1 MVLEREH
8 CIEVLKRYL
17 DPDEVKAKLQR
28 RGLIDFENENEM
40 YERLYDLNLKFP
52 TRPDLAE
59 GIPLMEDGSAK
70 DPLFE
75 IIYDNYRYTYLC
87 MRYDFRQFK
96 KGHVIAVSHKLF
108 NLICMEFTDVIMMGI
123 TNHVPKQRVE
133 KWDYAMFLHYVTVIE
148 GIQLPD
154 TKSFRWKILGKRKKQ
169 NAFYDESFLDFRRR
183 YFKLN
188 RKIFGSLLPFNVTLQ
203 ILPENKTKIDLLLS
217 YSEQEKNGR
226 TTEILIRVVN
236 TKFRDS
242 VTNVLLHGMLD
253 MFFLGKDTP
262 EYRDSLEEFQN
273 FLGYGQK
280 LTRKADGTW
289 HGNLKPTKAD
299 LAAKNFGSETWFF
312 VVNNELDMTEFDP
325 WTVDS
330 TVQWFH
336 TEDYERQ
343 LRLQGKD

>member
-17 DPDEVKAKLQR
+17 DPGEVKAKLQR
-28 RGLIDFENENEM
+28 RGFIDFEDENEM

-59 GIPLMEDGSAK
+59 GIPLMEDGMAK

-75 IIYDNYRYTYLC
+75 IMWTNYRYTYLC
-87 MRYDFRQFK
+87 IRYNFRQFK
-96 KGHVIAVSHKLF
+96 KGHVIAVSNKLF

-123 TNHVPKQRVE
+123 TNHVPKQGAE
-133 KWDYAMFLHYVTVIE
+133 KWDYAMFLHYVTVIKDV
-148 GIQLPD
+148 QLPD

-169 NAFYDESFLDFRRR
+169 KVFYDESFLDFRRR

-203 ILPENKTKIDLLLS
+203 TLPKNKTEIDLLLS
-217 YSEQEKNGR
+217 YSEQEKNGKA
-226 TTEILIRVVN
+226 TEILIRVAN

-253 MFFLGKDTP
+253 MFFLGKDTL
-262 EYRDSLEEFQN
+262 EYRNSLEEFQN

-289 HGNLKPTKAD
+289 HGNLKPTKED

-312 VVNNELDMTEFDP
+312 VVDNHLDLTEFNP

-336 TEDYERQ
+336 AEDYERQ
-343 LRLQGKD
+343 LKLQGKD